1 MQASMLRDDTVL
13 WYASDLRVLIPL
25 RRRERK
31 PNGGLNE
38 AAGANVAR
46 FNGGEPWV
54 RGGKLGLSC

>member
-1 MQASMLRDDTVL
+1 MLRDDTVI

-38 AAGANVAR
+38 AAGQMWRVLMGVNHGYVAAN
-46 FNGGEPWV
+46 
-54 RGGKLGLSC
+54 